1 MRRSILWMAV
11 IMTAFLFSGII
22 TLATGQEKTNNPSDG
37 KATEQSKADADD
49 SKAIYPYRLDFSFAE
64 VEDGK
69 RINTRH
75 YIMDLAGEQGQEI
88 KIGTRVPVVSGG
100 STIGMHGEMNTQYQY
115 IDVGTNIGAHLNRLF
130 GGDVQLRVNCEVS
143 NMDTTDPASKLG
155 PIIRQIKIEGSTLLA
170 FGKPILIGSADDPN
184 SKRQFQLEVTVT
196 KLR

>member
-1 MRRSILWMAV
+1 MA
-11 IMTAFLFSGII
+11 AFLFSGI
-22 TLATGQEKTNNPSDG
+22 TALATAQEQTNNSSDG
-37 KATEQSKADADD
+37 KATEQSKPDADAT
-49 SKAIYPYRLDFSFAE
+49 KAIYPYRLDFSFDE

-69 RINTRH
+69 KLNTRH

-100 STIGMHGEMNTQYQY
+100 SAIGPHGEIDTQYQY
-115 IDVGTNIGAHLNRLF
+115 IDVGTNIGAHLNRLA

-143 NMDTTDPASKLG
+143 NMDRMDPTSKLG